1 MKISTFSNSKKAE
14 IPKILNPSQ
23 LKTHQPILHFL
34 PGFDTI
40 TYGFCLQ
47 QCITETVLGAL
58 VGVSAVIST
67 FFLLKNTNFFGE
79 IYQFVLVKS
88 QYANMDSVHL
98 TIFDRDFT
106 FWSQKLLFL
115 YFIYFPYSNWNL
127 FSLFYL
133 DFCFDIYF

>member
-1 MKISTFSNSKKAE
+1 MKISTFSTSE
-14 IPKILNPSQ
+14 ITSKILHPSQ
-23 LKTHQPILHFL
+23 LKTHQSILHFL

-79 IYQFVLVKS
+79 I
-88 QYANMDSVHL
+88 
-98 TIFDRDFT
+98 TIEC
-106 FWSQKLLFL
+106 QKPVNTRNPTRPKF
-115 YFIYFPYSNWNL
+115 FG
-127 FSLFYL
+127 FS
-133 DFCFDIYF
+133 DV